1 MRILA
6 INSGSSSVKCALFEA
21 VGDSSGSSGL
31 KMLCAGSVA
40 DIGSRATLRFREG
53 ESDRS
58 GQVEAKNHE
67 DAVGRLLDLVGMR
80 IDAVGH
86 RIVHG
91 GDRFTEA
98 VRIDADVL
106 SRFAELAELAPLHN
120 PAGLAGIRRARAMLG
135 ERIPMVAVFDTA
147 FHHGLP
153 DYARTYALPQ
163 DLIQRFHIHR
173 YGFHGLA
180 HASCAALY
188 AESIGKPVS
197 AVDLV
202 TLHLGNGCSAAAIRG
217 GRSID
222 TSMGFTPLEGLVMG
236 TRCGDIDPALVGFL
250 ATATGVSC
258 EEIEEVLN
266 KQSGLLGLSG
276 LSSDMRTLL
285 EAKREGHR
293 GARLAVETFCYRA
306 RKYLGAYLAAV
317 GRAEAIVFS
326 GGIGE
331 HASEVR
337 SLICSGMEWC
347 GLVLDEAANE
357 ATGKIRAGTIV
368 RISDSGAKLAVC
380 VAGIEEEKMIAR
392 ETVSCL
398 AR

>member
-1 MRILA
+1 MRVLA
-6 INSGSSSVKCALFEA
+6 VNSGSSSVKCALFEA
-21 VGDSSGSSGL
+21 AGSSASQEL
-31 KMLCAGSVA
+31 KTLCAGSVA
-40 DIGSRATLRFREG
+40 DIGNRATLRFREG
-53 ESDRS
+53 ESHRS
-58 GQVEAKNHE
+58 EHVESKNHE

-120 PAGLAGIRRARAMLG
+120 PAGLAGIQRARAMLG
-135 ERIPMVAVFDTA
+135 ERVPMVAVFDTA

-153 DYARTYALPQ
+153 DYARTYALPR
-163 DLIQRFHIHR
+163 DLTERFHIRR

-188 AESIGKPVS
+188 AESIGKPAG

-250 ATATGVSC
+250 AAATGVSC
-258 EEIEEVLN
+258 GDVESMLN

-285 EAKREGHR
+285 QATREGHR

-306 RKYLGAYLAAV
+306 RKYLAAYLAAV
-317 GRAEAIVFS
+317 GRAEAVVFS

-331 HASEVR
+331 HAPQVR
-337 SLICSGMEWC
+337 SWICSGMEWC
-347 GLVLDEAANE
+347 GLILDEAANE
-357 ATGKIRAGTIV
+357 AADKIRAGTVV
-368 RISDSGAKLAVC
+368 RISGPGSKPAVC

-398 AR
+398 DR